1 MKVSLL
7 DYKRPHV
14 FDTYNIENYW
24 MISED
29 KSDLLQDLYA
39 FVRNIEPETK
49 KIFGKKITLSLKY
62 FLNKRQQEMENTV
75 MNIQLKALDF
85 IKDQNKHL
93 SSMYYK
99 GIKNNFFS
107 CDYKHATSK
116 KWITFYDDVKLLDE
130 ILELDTNYCEW
141 ALMKEVPERLK
152 TNLHPLIYNE
162 LKDRI
167 SKIKFWKAL
176 GGK

>member
-99 GIKNNFFS
+99 GIKNNFF
-107 CDYKHATSK
+107 
-116 KWITFYDDVKLLDE
+116 FL
-130 ILELDTNYCEW
+130 
-141 ALMKEVPERLK
+141 
-152 TNLHPLIYNE
+152 
-162 LKDRI
+162 
-167 SKIKFWKAL
+167 
-176 GGK
+176 